1 MLKSKRALE
10 IISNYSVVLDYEK
23 DRVEHL
29 KDILPTSFKILKE
42 EINVF
47 EIIDKYPGEL
57 GFVLSSNTYDDYVS
71 TYDTLEED
79 KSKIKPALSKKQFN
93 ILKKHFKD
101 YHD

>member
-1 MLKSKRALE
+1 MLKSKPALKRVA
-10 IISNYSVVLDYEK
+10 NFSVVLDYEK
-23 DRVEHL
+23 DRVEYL
-29 KDILPTSFKILKE
+29 KDILPTSIKILKKE
-42 EINVF
+42 LRVF

-79 KSKIKPALSKKQFN
+79 KSKIKPALSKRQFN
-93 ILKKHFKD
+93 IVKEHFKD